1 MNKVFSH
8 NLTLEMSPAVKDP
21 VKLDEEARALL
32 H

>member
-8 NLTLEMSPAVKDP
+8 NLTLEMIPAVKDP
-21 VKLDEEARALL
+21 MKLDDDARALL